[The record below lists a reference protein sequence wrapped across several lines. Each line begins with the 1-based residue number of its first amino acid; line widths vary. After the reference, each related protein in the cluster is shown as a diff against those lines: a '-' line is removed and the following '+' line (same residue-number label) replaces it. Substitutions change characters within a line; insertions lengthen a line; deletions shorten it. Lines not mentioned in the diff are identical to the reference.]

1 MLTRSD
7 GMGAS
12 LTPNKWFLQEMVLGI
27 DCLKQAIRDRMSNR
41 QLVSLAERRAGVDN
55 IAAFGS
61 GGSLKP
67 LTWQTLGGVRA
78 AKFQPRQASGTG
90 MVIYAHGGAFV
101 AGSPH
106 SHQVLCENIARY
118 AGVPVLSIAYRLAP
132 EHPHPAAVDDLTAV
146 YQALL
151 DQGSDPSRLVLA
163 GDSAGAT
170 IALLALCRLRDD
182 GRTMPKAAVMISP
195 LYDFTCSSS
204 TYADMATVDPFITRT
219 GLVED
224 INQYLCDGVASIDD
238 LQKTLGN
245 LTGLPPLLIQVGSD
259 EVLLGDAEMLA
270 QNAGRAGVPVVLEV
284 WPHMSH
290 VWHLFPAYVDEALE
304 ASRAIGRFIEQAL
317 AK

>member
-1 MLTRSD
+1 
-7 GMGAS
+7 
-12 LTPNKWFLQEMVLGI
+12 MVLGI
-27 DCLKQAIRDRMSNR
+27 DRLKLAIRDKMSNR

-67 LTWQTLGGVRA
+67 LNWQTLGGVQA
-78 AKFQPRQASGTG
+78 AKFQPQKASGTG

-101 AGSPH
+101 AGSPY

-132 EHPHPAAVDDLTAV
+132 EHPHPAAVDDLIAV
-146 YQALL
+146 FQALI
-151 DQGSDPSRLVLA
+151 DQGIDPSSLVLA

-170 IALLALCRLRDD
+170 IVLLALCRLRNK
-182 GRTMPKAAVMISP
+182 GQALPKAAVMISP
-195 LYDFTCSSS
+195 LYDFACSSS
-204 TYADMATVDPFITRT
+204 TYQDKAAADPFISRV
-219 GLVED
+219 GLLED
-224 INQYLCDGVASIDD
+224 IGQYFCDGATNIGE
-238 LQKTLGN
+238 LQKILSN
-245 LTGLPPLLIQVGSD
+245 LSGLPPLLIQVGSD

-270 QNAGRAGVPVVLEV
+270 QNAGRASVPVVLEV